1 MRVLAGH
8 RREQVAGLHLGGADR
23 HAGDLDAVERAA
35 VLEAELLHEAC
46 QGPRRRVLGSQD
58 RGDPRTHLALPPV
71 IDVIVLSASRRRHQV
86 VGRLGAP
93 SDCGVMRKVLMTCF
107 MIALKAGAAAAEVL
121 IVSGFAKVTTMAYCG
136 SPAGTRPATETMRSS
151 P

>member
-1 MRVLAGH
+1 MRVLARH
-8 RREQVAGLHLGGADR
+8 RGEQVAGLDLGGAHGD
-23 HAGDLDAVERAA
+23 AGHLDAVDGPAD
-35 VLEAELLHEAC
+35 LEVELLTEAC
-46 QGPRRRVLGSQD
+46 QGPRVGCSGRRTGGIRALTWPCLLFARGS
-58 RGDPRTHLALPPV
+58 PRPE
-71 IDVIVLSASRRRHQV
+71 S

-93 SDCGVMRKVLMTCF
+93 FVCGVMRKVLMTCF

-136 SPAGTRPATETMRSS
+136 SPAGMSPATDTMRSL